1 LVPGSAPAGWAMSY
15 PAPEDLGAP
24 ANMRNA
30 IVHYNDDYDYA
41 DAVDFFARAFRA
53 DPQWLDRMYYWNTTG

>member
-1 LVPGSAPAGWAMSY
+1 MSY

-41 DAVDFFARAFRA
+41 DAVEFFARAYRA